1 MEYYNAYVLPFIY
14 LLVEMA
20 PYLLLGFLFAGVLHA
35 FVPKNLYRQYLGQN
49 NLGSVLCAI
58 LFGVPL
64 PLCSCGVIPTAV
76 GMRKEGASKGATTAF
91 LIATPQTGVDSIL
104 ATYSVFGWG
113 FALLRP
119 FVAMITGFFG
129 GIVTNAVADADA
141 TDESVAVPEEHHDAS
156 EHLTFWEK
164 CRVALD
170 YGFSDMLMDIGQWL
184 LMGIVLAGLITIF
197 VPDDFFL
204 SYQGSGIIN
213 MLLVLVIAC
222 PMYVCAT
229 GSIPIAAALMLKGL
243 SPGAALVFLMAGPA
257 TNMASMM
264 VLGKTLGKKSLVAY
278 LVSIVTGAI
287 AFGLVVDLLL
297 PAEWFSGIMMH
308 SLHSACCHEEG
319 IPWWQTASTVIFVIL
334 LVRALILRHH
344 HGGCACDDCHRPD
357 DHCSCHTDHCECH
370 DDHCECHDDHCGSHE
385 EGGHR
390 HSAIRLQVT
399 GMMCNHCRGH
409 VEKALQSVP
418 GAETVNV
425 DLGSGMALIQG
436 ECSVEALM
444 TAVENCGYKCT
455 QV

>member
-35 FVPKNLYRQYLGQN
+35 FVPKSLYHQYLGKDN
-49 NLGSVLCAI
+49 FGSVLCAI

-91 LIATPQTGVDSIL
+91 LIATPQTGIDSIL

-129 GIVTNAVADADA
+129 GIVTNMVVDDEEQSISAVQ
-141 TDESVAVPEEHHDAS
+141 ENNHDDS
-156 EHLTFWEK
+156 KPLSFWKK
-164 CRVALD
+164 CRLAFN

-184 LMGIVLAGLITIF
+184 LIGIILAGLITIF

-204 SYQGSGIIN
+204 SYQGSYILN
-213 MLLVLVIAC
+213 MILVLLIAC

-264 VLGKTLGKKSLVAY
+264 VLGKTLGRKSLTAY

-308 SLHSACCHEEG
+308 SLHSACCHEEA
-319 IPWWQTASTVIFVIL
+319 IPWWQTVSTVVFLCL
-334 LVRALILRHH
+334 LVRALILRHR
-344 HGGCACDDCHRPD
+344 HGGCDCEDCH
-357 DHCSCHTDHCECH
+357 CH
-370 DDHCECHDDHCGSHE
+370 DDHCDCHDDHCHCYDE
-385 EGGHR
+385 EVR
-390 HSAIRLQVT
+390 PHSTIHLQVT
-399 GMMCNHCRGH
+399 GMMCNHCKNH
-409 VEKALQSVP
+409 VQEALERVE
-418 GAETVNV
+418 GVHEVTV
-425 DLGSGMALIQG
+425 DLASGIALVEG
-436 ECSVEALM
+436 EASETDLIR
-444 TAVENCGYKCT
+444 AVESCGYTCKSAE
-455 QV
+455 